1 MRVWEYGSLD
11 YFPTTLYTY
20 TLTLSYSHTLILK
33 RVLLN
38 LRNKHRDEGEVHTG
52 PLNDI
57 LFILLLFFLI
67 VSTLANPN
75 VIKLSQ
81 PKSKSD
87 TKSKQTVVVS
97 IDVNQQYFVGTTK
110 VNIADLKAHLQPF
123 LAKET
128 DQPSIVINADKTVPI
143 DDVVA
148 VMRIARELGARTVLA
163 VDKKGVQ

>member
-1 MRVWEYGSLD
+1 
-11 YFPTTLYTY
+11 
-20 TLTLSYSHTLILK
+20 
-33 RVLLN
+33 
-38 LRNKHRDEGEVHTG
+38 
-52 PLNDI
+52 
-57 LFILLLFFLI
+57 

-87 TKSKQTVVVS
+87 TRSKQTVVVS
-97 IDVNQQYFVGTTK
+97 IDANQQYFVGVTK
-110 VNIADLKAHLQPF
+110 VNLTELKAQLQPF

-128 DQPSIVINADKTVPI
+128 DQPTIVINADKTVPV

-148 VMRIARELGARTVLA
+148 VMRVARELGARTVLA

>member
-1 MRVWEYGSLD
+1 M
-11 YFPTTLYTY
+11 
-20 TLTLSYSHTLILK
+20 
-33 RVLLN
+33 
-38 LRNKHRDEGEVHTG
+38 HTG

-75 VIKLSQ
+75 VVKLSQ

-87 TKSKQTVVVS
+87 TKAKQTVVVS
-97 IDVNQQYFVGTTK
+97 IDANKQFYVGTTR
-110 VNIADLKAHLQPF
+110 VSIDELKTKLQPF

-128 DQPSIVINADKTVPI
+128 EQPSIVINADKTVPI
-143 DDVVA
+143 EDIVA
-148 VMRIARELGARTVLA
+148 VMRVARDLGARTVLA